1 MADWTEVPI
10 EERHLDGMVDLLKE
24 VLLHLGVRPKKL
36 RYRATGR
43 EDWDPD
49 RVYLEIGEEPRAGVD
64 LHFRTVRCVEAAPSV
79 YQAIQKVTMTA
90 LKQIGRDY
98 RAHLE
103 NSPYR
108 FLPQNPP
115 TTQSSQATQEME
127 EAPEHEEDSCLE
139 MTARY
144 LLEQDSYLQ
153 SLENDYS
160 RLDWHF
166 KNTVQLS
173 KKQEAD
179 NKLLTRDREMLLKE
193 LMEFQE
199 VMKQKIQQER
209 YMRLTMQA
217 RMDRTEK
224 QTKEVEATNTQIG
237 QALVD
242 LTESTLPLL
251 EENRRLKRKIA
262 YLEQNNA
269 HNAVN
274 LTNLLRMSVYLQEKE
289 ERMLAAWRASDARR
303 KKELREMRRQLP
315 P

>member
-1 MADWTEVPI
+1 
-10 EERHLDGMVDLLKE
+10 
-24 VLLHLGVRPKKL
+24 
-36 RYRATGR
+36 
-43 EDWDPD
+43 
-49 RVYLEIGEEPRAGVD
+49 
-64 LHFRTVRCVEAAPSV
+64 
-79 YQAIQKVTMTA
+79 MTA
-90 LKQIGRDY
+90 LKQISRDY

-108 FLPQNPP
+108 FLPQSPL

-127 EAPEHEEDSCLE
+127 EAPEREEDSCLE
-139 MTARY
+139 VTARY

-160 RLDWHF
+160 HLDWHF

-179 NKLLTRDREMLLKE
+179 NKLLTRDRGMLLKE

-224 QTKEVEATNTQIG
+224 QAKEVEATNTQIG

-251 EENRRLKRKIA
+251 EEN
-262 YLEQNNA
+262 
-269 HNAVN
+269 
-274 LTNLLRMSVYLQEKE
+274 
-289 ERMLAAWRASDARR
+289 
-303 KKELREMRRQLP
+303 
-315 P
+315 

>member
-1 MADWTEVPI
+1 MTDWTEVPI
-10 EERHLDGMVDLLKE
+10 EERHLGGMVDLLKE

-36 RYRATGR
+36 QYHAMGR
-43 EDWDPD
+43 EDWDPV
-49 RVYLEIGEEPRAGVD
+49 RVHLEIGEEPRAGVD
-64 LHFRTVRCVEAAPSV
+64 LHFRTVRCAEAAPLV

-90 LKQIGRDY
+90 LKQINRDY

-103 NSPYR
+103 DSPYR
-108 FLPQNPP
+108 YLPQNPL
-115 TTQSSQATQEME
+115 TTQSFQATQEME
-127 EAPEHEEDSCLE
+127 EAPEREEDSCLE
-139 MTARY
+139 VSARY
-144 LLEQDSYLQ
+144 LPERDSYL
-153 SLENDYS
+153 
-160 RLDWHF
+160 RVRRTTTRVW
-166 KNTVQLS
+166 TGTS
-173 KKQEAD
+173 KTSCGYPRSGEAD
-179 NKLLTRDREMLLKE
+179 NKPPTRDRGMLLKE

-224 QTKEVEATNTQIG
+224 QAKKVEATNTQMG

-242 LTESTLPLL
+242 QTESTLPLL

-274 LTNLLRMSVYLQEKE
+274 LTNLLRMSVYL
-289 ERMLAAWRASDARR
+289 
-303 KKELREMRRQLP
+303 
-315 P
+315 